1 MSSKT
6 CGLSKKHPMIDGK
19 PVVDS
24 KQPLT
29 LIVSHADIEKG
40 TKKDGTCCALANTF
54 TRAFASSYTKIMKTR
69 VEVCLP
75 DEDGQYRTVTRYTI
89 DGRTSQFIKDFDAG
103 KKVSPGKYVLQ
114 AVRPS
119 EKLNSELKKK
129 RNEKARLR
137 KKKGLTKSQKK
148 RKPKKLLDTTTR
160 TYAGR
165 NTHKWN
171 SDSVASKK

>member
-1 MSSKT
+1 MKNKT
-6 CGLSKKHPMIDGK
+6 CGLSKKNPVIDGK

-24 KQPLT
+24 KHPLT

-54 TRAFASSYTKIMKTR
+54 TRAFSSSYTKIMKTR

-75 DEDGQYRTVTRYTI
+75 DEDGHYRTVTRYTI
-89 DGRTSQFIKDFDAG
+89 DGRTKQFIQDFDAG
-103 KKVSPGKYVLQ
+103 KKVSPGRYVLQ

-119 EKLNSELKKK
+119 ERLNSELKKK
-129 RNEKARLR
+129 RSAKSALR

-148 RKPKKLLDTTTR
+148 RTQKKLLDTTTR
-160 TYAGR
+160 TYVGR
-165 NTHKWN
+165 NIHKWK